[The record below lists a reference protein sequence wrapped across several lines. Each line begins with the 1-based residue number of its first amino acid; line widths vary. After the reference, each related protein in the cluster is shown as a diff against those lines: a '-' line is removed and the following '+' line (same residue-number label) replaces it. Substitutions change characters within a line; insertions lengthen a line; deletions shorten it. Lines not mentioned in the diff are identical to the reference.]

1 MNFNID
7 QLKKK
12 IIYRSNYRGTKEMD
26 KLLGA
31 FTKKYINQLSQD
43 ELIDLE
49 KLLNIDDT
57 SLYNFFNGIENEI
70 KFDETNVLKL
80 FKNFKYNNED
90 E

>member
-31 FTKKYINQLSQD
+31 FTKKYINQLNQD

-49 KLLNIDDT
+49 KLLDIDDT
-57 SLYNFFNGIENEI
+57 SLYNFFNGIDNEI

-80 FKNFKYNNED
+80 FKNFKYTNKD
-90 E
+90 

>member
-31 FTKKYINQLSQD
+31 FTKKYINQLNQD

-49 KLLNIDDT
+49 KLLDIDDT
-57 SLYNFFNGIENEI
+57 SLYNFFNGIDNEI

-90 E
+90 

>member
-1 MNFNID
+1 MTFNID

-31 FTKKYINQLSQD
+31 FTKKYINQLNQD

-57 SLYNFFNGIENEI
+57 SLYNFFNGIDNEI
-70 KFDETNVLKL
+70 KFDETNILKL